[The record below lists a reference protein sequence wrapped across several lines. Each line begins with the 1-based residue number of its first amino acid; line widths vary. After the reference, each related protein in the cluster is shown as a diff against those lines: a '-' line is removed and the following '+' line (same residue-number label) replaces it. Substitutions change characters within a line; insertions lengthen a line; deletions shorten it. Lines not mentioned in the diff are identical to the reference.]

1 MLVQAKIVQE
11 SKALV
16 ELYTTSSLSV
26 TAQSTQIPNDNSEK
40 KKREIGKITNELKEM
55 QVVQSTNN

>member
-40 KKREIGKITNELKEM
+40 KKRNW
-55 QVVQSTNN
+55 QNNQ